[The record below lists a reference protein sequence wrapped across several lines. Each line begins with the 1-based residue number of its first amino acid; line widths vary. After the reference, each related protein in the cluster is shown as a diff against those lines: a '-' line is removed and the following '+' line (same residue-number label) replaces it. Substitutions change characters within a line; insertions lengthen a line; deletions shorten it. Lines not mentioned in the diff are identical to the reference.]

1 MTISSSDFFT
11 DVLIP
16 LSAGLGLTKR
26 YYQRP
31 TMFLY
36 SALYVLGLWCFQNLK
51 SPALRAAALGLLF
64 PGVGL
69 VAVGSVPA
77 I

>member
-1 MTISSSDFFT
+1 MVIFSAAGSDDLSDVEL

-26 YYQRP
+26 YYQRR
-31 TMFLY
+31 TMFQY
-36 SALYVLGLWCFQNLK
+36 AALYVFGLRAFQNLEM
-51 SPALRAAALGLLF
+51 
-64 PGVGL
+64 
-69 VAVGSVPA
+69 PA